1 MKLIAIVDDNYG
13 MMFNNRRQSKD
24 SVLIDR
30 IAELSKDS
38 KLWVS
43 MYTRSLFPHNTNIVL
58 SQNFGQADKE
68 DYCFVEDDKVSDI
81 IYLYRWNRVYPSD
94 TTFPEKLLND
104 FVLENTDEFQGSSH
118 DKITEEIYRKK

>member
-43 MYTRSLFPHNTNIVL
+43 MYTRSLFH
-58 SQNFGQADKE
+58 
-68 DYCFVEDDKVSDI
+68 
-81 IYLYRWNRVYPSD
+81 
-94 TTFPEKLLND
+94 
-104 FVLENTDEFQGSSH
+104 
-118 DKITEEIYRKK
+118 ITLT

>member
-81 IYLYRWNRVYPSD
+81 KEHIDIIYLYRWNRVYPSD
-94 TTFPEKLLND
+94 INISKRSCLTTSCLRIQMNFRA
-104 FVLENTDEFQGSSH
+104 VRM
-118 DKITEEIYRKK
+118 IR